1 MIKGEKGRKERRRGQ
16 ESLNRPGAMID
27 SGTALLLGA
36 WLRSNKHECTGKVTK
51 KAGYG
56 GVFTWTVREHSR
68 LVQLSSTDG
77 RAAESG
83 GRRSRRLIADTLYRR
98 K

>member
-1 MIKGEKGRKERRRGQ
+1 MEGEKDGTKEEARDRRERPRAKKGEVIKGEKKRRGH

-56 GVFTWTVREHSR
+56 GVFT
-68 LVQLSSTDG
+68 
-77 RAAESG
+77 
-83 GRRSRRLIADTLYRR
+83 
-98 K
+98 